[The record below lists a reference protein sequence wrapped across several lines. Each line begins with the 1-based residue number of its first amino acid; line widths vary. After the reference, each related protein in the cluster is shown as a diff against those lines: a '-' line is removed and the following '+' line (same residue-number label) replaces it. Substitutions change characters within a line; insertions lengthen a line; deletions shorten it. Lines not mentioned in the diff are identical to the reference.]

1 MISFLRAAAAI
12 AVTLSLSSGAHAIAK
27 IARDGRY
34 LYDNTGERFYIKGVA
49 YQEQGESSP
58 ADVGTL

>member
-1 MISFLRAAAAI
+1 MFSFLRAAAAI
-12 AVTLSLSSGAHAIAK
+12 AVTLSLSSGGRALSA

-34 LYDNTGERFYIKGVA
+34 LYDNTGERFYIMGAA

-58 ADVGTL
+58 ADVGL